1 MKFALGVLLLCFST
15 IIGYFLAG
23 KYIDRKRF
31 YNDFSDFNQFFKQEI
46 LFNKS
51 TLIEILKDK
60 INDGDFCF
68 LLRERV
74 LNKNLKIYLNYM
86 NKDDKIFFDSYV
98 KNLGTSDIYT
108 QVDFINKT
116 NEVLSLKLNQAL
128 EEEKRY
134 KTLYIKMGFLIGL
147 MLMIVVL

>member
-1 MKFALGVLLLCFST
+1 MKFALGVLLLCLST

-31 YNDFSDFNQFFKQEI
+31 YNDFSDFNHFFKQEI

-98 KNLGTSDIYT
+98 KNLGISDIYT

-116 NEVLSLKLNQAL
+116 NEVLSLKLNQTL